1 MNAGLLAVAL
11 LTQVAQV
18 PVSIESRIGSL
29 DGDTPDVFGNVK
41 DLALD
46 AAERIYV
53 LDDHNHEV
61 RVFSATGEHQFS
73 FGRKGKGPGEFD
85 FPVSIGVAD
94 DGVVVQNA
102 TGLTI
107 RFTST
112 GQHIVSDRVVSG
124 LKSGTWLGEDR
135 FAVLRLGSVS
145 LRRTNANEALLLWS
159 GDWVDTI
166 TTAPSSDL
174 FVRVEGRS
182 LARRTELCGLLHYA
196 RDQAGRLLV
205 ATGTDGYLRRGRLL
219 DDQWTWDVSKQ
230 VAGEGSPLTDDD
242 FEELLAAVPEDYG
255 AETEHLVTTPVRS
268 SICGL
273 EVGRDDRVWV
283 RMPDEGER
291 QIWVAYEPEA
301 LAPLVSVRMPPGVD
315 VMAFGRDRAVGKALD
330 DLGVSYVLVLSMA
343 EPD

>member
-1 MNAGLLAVAL
+1 MNTGLLAVAL
-11 LTQVAQV
+11 LTQVAQI
-18 PVSIESRIGSL
+18 PVSIETRIGAL

-46 AAERIYV
+46 SGERVYV
-53 LDDHNHEV
+53 LDDHNNEV
-61 RVFSATGEHQFS
+61 RVFSATGEYQFS

-85 FPVSIGVAD
+85 SPVSIGVAG
-94 DGVVVQNA
+94 DGIVVQNA

-112 GQHIVSDRVVSG
+112 GQHVVSDRAVPG
-124 LKSGTWLGEDR
+124 LKSGTWLAEDR

-145 LRRTNANEALLLWS
+145 LRRTNANEALLLRG
-159 GDWVDTI
+159 GDRVDTLA
-166 TTAPSSDL
+166 TAPSSDL
-174 FVRVEGRS
+174 FVRVDGRS

-205 ATGTDGYLRRGRLL
+205 ATGADGYLRRGRLL
-219 DDQWTWDVSKQ
+219 DDQWAWEASRQ
-230 VAGEGSPLTDDD
+230 VAGEGPPLTDDEY
-242 FEELLAAVPEDYG
+242 EELLAAVPAGYG
-255 AETEHLVTTPVRS
+255 AEREHLVTTPVRS

-291 QIWVAYEPEA
+291 QIWVGYDPEA
-301 LAPLVSVRMPPGVD
+301 LAPQVSVRMPAGVD
-315 VMAFGRDRAVGKALD
+315 VMAFGRHRAVGKALD
-330 DLGVSYVLVLSMA
+330 ELGVSYVLVLSMA